1 MASCSESNAVLD
13 AINEAF
19 DEFEKNLADSSSS
32 YDSSDSSDCD
42 FYDSDPDVMRQ
53 MRGELFSD
61 SDDSDSDES
70 DDDQVVIK
78 SKDLSSFATEDHR
91 RIYDMIT
98 AVDNELTLAIRK
110 EVTELLYPV
119 IVPLLGIKIMRALS
133 LVYEMLTPDLTQI
146 FDTMTD
152 SDLIVSLI
160 KTLFIYAKN
169 HSPDFL
175 EGLNFALGQLN
186 PITN

>member
-1 MASCSESNAVLD
+1 MADCSESNEVLD
-13 AINEAF
+13 AINEVF

-32 YDSSDSSDCD
+32 SDSSDSSDCD

-53 MRGELFSD
+53 MRGELD
-61 SDDSDSDES
+61 SDDSVSDES
-70 DDDQVVIK
+70 DDYDSDNDQVVIEAMN
-78 SKDLSSFATEDHR
+78 LPTQEHR
-91 RIYDMIT
+91 RIYDVVA
-98 AVDNELTLAIRK
+98 AVDNELPPAIRTQ
-110 EVTELLYPV
+110 VTKLLYPV
-119 IVPLLGIKIMRALS
+119 LVPLLGIKIMRALT
-133 LVYEMLTPDLTQI
+133 LLDEMLTPDLTQI

-175 EGLNFALGQLN
+175 EGLNFTLEQLN
-186 PITN
+186 PIKH